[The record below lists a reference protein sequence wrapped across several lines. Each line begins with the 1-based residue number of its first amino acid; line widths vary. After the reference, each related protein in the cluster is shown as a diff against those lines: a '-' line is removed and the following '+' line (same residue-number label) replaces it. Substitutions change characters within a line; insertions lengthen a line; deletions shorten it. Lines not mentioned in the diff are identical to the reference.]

1 VGDVEFVYSGVA
13 SNWAETRCTVA
24 TIRPSAA
31 AAGGTT
37 NAAANASEIALKQ
50 PCGWNLVNAP
60 WHPIATSPPAFIE
73 NVREHLR

>member
-1 VGDVEFVYSGVA
+1 MKSDLDAA
-13 SNWAETRCTVA
+13 SDFEADAE
-24 TIRPSAA
+24 
-31 AAGGTT
+31 
-37 NAAANASEIALKQ
+37 ANASEIALKQ